1 MTDDGRD
8 LEIILHSKIATARDL
23 TLLQNT
29 VAKPHEM
36 VLKYSTSHAISP
48 PSQLFQDLKIQLGSI
63 KCLSS
68 LFDHAVRIRSH
79 LGDWCADRYWDFAL
93 AEERSKKIESRVE
106 RAAKSRNSLDEAD
119 LEIDQIRKAMDLVS
133 NHDLGRP
140 QPDLSDLS
148 DRVQKLHT
156 YLNACYG
163 RSTDDRCIV
172 FVEQR
177 STAYLLHQVLRKIGG
192 PHLRAGLLIGANSG
206 RLDDVQSTFRGQVV
220 TLMKFRKGELN
231 CLFATSVAEEGLD
244 IPDCNLVVRFD
255 VCKTM
260 IQYVQSRGRA
270 RHKNSK
276 FLHMVENHSW
286 DHGNALTEIR
296 GAEMVM
302 RTFCKDLPADR
313 QLDGENDVVFT
324 QDMINLYP
332 THTIPGTGAK
342 ITFGSALQILSHFV
356 DSLPKEGEEAL
367 QPTYIVTNQRGRF
380 ICEVVVPEPS
390 PVRSV
395 VGDPMTKKSLAKR
408 SAAFKACK
416 ELVLSKHL
424 NSHLVPVYTK
434 KLPSMRNA
442 ALALSSKQTGMYNM
456 RIKPRAWEDGRGS
469 LPSVVYL
476 THIDVSEG
484 LDRPHQPLL
493 LITRRPMP
501 EFPEFPLFL
510 SDGRR
515 TDVKLTA
522 LKTARAVSEAELSK
536 FNSFTLSIFKDLYNK
551 TYEFDESK
559 MSYWLVPFERS
570 AQLVDTQNDPF
581 QLIDWV
587 TLNYVCNNSKG
598 LRWSLNMSD
607 SSLVD
612 KFFIDPWD
620 GGRRFFSTRVATEY
634 KPSDPVPEGCV
645 ASRRQADIISYTV
658 SLWRK
663 TRETKK
669 ASWNLEQ
676 PVLEAEKMLHRRN
689 MLAEPTAREAQDA
702 SKVRSFIC
710 PEPLI
715 ISAVG
720 ALCP

>member
-1 MTDDGRD
+1 MF
-8 LEIILHSKIATARDL
+8 
-23 TLLQNT
+23 
-29 VAKPHEM
+29 
-36 VLKYSTSHAISP
+36 LKYTTSHAISP
-48 PSQLFQDLKIQLGSI
+48 PSQLFQDLKIQFGSI

-79 LGDWCADRYWDFAL
+79 LGDWCADRYWGFAL
-93 AEERSKKIESRVE
+93 AEERSKKMESRIE
-106 RAAKSRNSLDEAD
+106 RTARSSNSMEEAD
-119 LEIDQIRKAMDLVS
+119 LEIEQIRKAMDIIS
-133 NHDLGRP
+133 NHDFGRP
-140 QPDLSDLS
+140 QPSDLS
-148 DRVQKLHT
+148 DKVQKLHT

-177 STAYLLHQVLRKIGG
+177 STAYLLHQVFEKIGG

-220 TLMKFRKGELN
+220 TLIKFRKGELN

-244 IPDCNLVVRFD
+244 ISDCNLVVRFD

-276 FLHMVENHSW
+276 FLHMIENYSW
-286 DHGNALTEIR
+286 EHENVLTEIR

-313 QLDGENDVVFT
+313 QLDGANDLVFT
-324 QDMINLYP
+324 QDMVNLYP

-395 VGDPMTKKSLAKR
+395 IGDPMTKKSLAKR

-434 KLPSMRNA
+434 KLPSMRNV

-456 RIKPRAWEDGRGS
+456 RVKPRTWEEGRGS

-501 EFPEFPLFL
+501 TFPEFPLFL
-510 SDGRR
+510 NDGRR
-515 TDVKLTA
+515 TDVRLTA
-522 LKTARAVSEAELSK
+522 LTTACAVTKAELAK

-551 TYEFDESK
+551 TYEFDVSK
-559 MSYWLVPFERS
+559 MSYWLLPFEQS
-570 AQLVDTQNDPF
+570 AQFADTQDDPF
-581 QLIDWV
+581 QLIDWA
-587 TLNYVCNNSKG
+587 TLNYVCENSQG
-598 LRWSLNMSD
+598 LRWSVNMSD

-645 ASRRQADIISYTV
+645 ASRRQADIINYTV

-669 ASWNLEQ
+669 TSWNLEQ
-676 PVLEAEKMLHRRN
+676 PVLEAEKILHRRN
-689 MLAEPTAREAQDA
+689 MLAEPTAKEAQDA

-715 ISAVG
+715 ISAVS
-720 ALCP
+720 ALFS